1 MRVYLG
7 SSERFSFIILKW
19 CNIFKERKSII
30 HTFLHYTQLKFL
42 SFFKVSFFSSQVIF
56 RNSLFEIAFDNCSGI
71 QKGIVTCIHIVD
83 QKDAQRESCKWS
95 FIWGKMRTAA
105 WETAPQVALRDCSK
119 ESVMQGQY
127 IRLWWMESSM
137 PSSTHFTKVFFASP
151 EKLVS
156 PGRDLV
162 LF

>member
-83 QKDAQRESCKWS
+83 QKDEQRESCKWS

-127 IRLWWMESSM
+127 IRLWWMESST

-151 EKLVS
+151 EELVS